1 MMTQCCFSIQLN
13 DYLLTLILEIMKIP
27 KFLKDTEIQKFIRTE
42 IEYAQKLLNELK
54 ALNSNFISIDAK
66 ENIKS
71 RYIAIWISQVLSI
84 FYAKTQTLQSITS
97 NINSVIFALRH
108 IGTDESFRLIFKAF
122 LNVDISVTTPEAGVI
137 NISLKGTIKTNF
149 TTFISPST
157 KGKRSKKI
165 LIREKKKGYAASKKA
180 LVFNSLPKGYD
191 HSIYA
196 FIKGIIPIG
205 RVLKINNK
213 DGANIITFNN

>member
-1 MMTQCCFSIQLN
+1 MEIPNFLQDTQI
-13 DYLLTLILEIMKIP
+13 YKLLIKE
-27 KFLKDTEIQKFIRTE
+27 TEYT
-42 IEYAQKLLNELK
+42 QKLLNELK
-54 ALNSNFISIDAK
+54 VLNSNFISIDAK

>member
-1 MMTQCCFSIQLN
+1 MMIQCCFSIQLN
-13 DYLLTLILEIMKIP
+13 DCLLTLILEIMKIP
-27 KFLKDTEIQKFIRTE
+27 NFLKNTEVQKFIRTE
-42 IEYAQKLLNELK
+42 AECAQKLLNELK
-54 ALNSNFISIDAK
+54 ALNFNFISIDAK

-71 RYIAIWISQVLSI
+71 RYIAIWLSQVLSI

-122 LNVDISVTTPEAGVI
+122 LNVDILVTTPEAGVI
-137 NISLKGTIKTNF
+137 DISLKGAIKTNF
-149 TTFISPST
+149 TTFITPST
-157 KGKRSKKI
+157 KGKRPKKI

>member
-1 MMTQCCFSIQLN
+1 
-13 DYLLTLILEIMKIP
+13 MKIP
-27 KFLKDTEIQKFIRTE
+27 NFLKNTEIQKFILTE
-42 IEYAQKLLNELK
+42 TEYAQKLLNELK
-54 ALNSNFISIDAK
+54 ALNSNFISINAK

-137 NISLKGTIKTNF
+137 DISLKGAIKTNF

-157 KGKRSKKI
+157 AKGKRPKKI

-205 RVLKINNK
+205 RVLKINNE

>member
-1 MMTQCCFSIQLN
+1 
-13 DYLLTLILEIMKIP
+13 MKIP
-27 KFLKDTEIQKFIRTE
+27 NLFNGTEIHKFIRTE
-42 IEYAQKLLNELK
+42 IEYAQALLNELK
-54 ALNSNFISIDAK
+54 TLNSNFISINAI

-108 IGTDESFRLIFKAF
+108 IGTDESFRLIFKTF
-122 LNVDISVTTPEAGVI
+122 LNVDIEVTTPEAGVI
-137 NISLKGTIKTNF
+137 DISLKGVIKTNF

-157 KGKRSKKI
+157 KKGKRLKKI
-165 LIREKKKGYAASKKA
+165 ILREKKPGYAASKKA
-180 LVFNSLPKGYD
+180 LVLNSLPKGYD

-196 FIKGIIPIG
+196 FIKRIIPIG
-205 RVLKINNK
+205 RVLKINNT
-213 DGANIITFNN
+213 DGNNIITFNN

>member
-1 MMTQCCFSIQLN
+1 M
-13 DYLLTLILEIMKIP
+13 P

-54 ALNSNFISIDAK
+54 VLNSNFISIDAK

-71 RYIAIWISQVLSI
+71 RYIAIWTSQVLSI

-205 RVLKINNK
+205 RVLKINNQ

>member
-1 MMTQCCFSIQLN
+1 
-13 DYLLTLILEIMKIP
+13 MKIP

-71 RYIAIWISQVLSI
+71 RYIAMWLSQVLSI
-84 FYAKTQTLQSITS
+84 FYAKTQTLKSITS

-122 LNVDISVTTPEAGVI
+122 LNVDVSVTTPETGVI
-137 NISLKGTIKTNF
+137 DISLQGAIKTNF
-149 TTFISPST
+149 ATFISPST
-157 KGKRSKKI
+157 AKGKLLKKI
-165 LIREKKKGYAASKKA
+165 LIREKKLGYAISKKA
-180 LVFNSLPKGYD
+180 LVFNSMPKGYD

-196 FIKGIIPIG
+196 FIKRIIPIG
-205 RVLKINNK
+205 RVLKINDK
-213 DGANIITFNN
+213 DGKNIITFNN

>member
-1 MMTQCCFSIQLN
+1 
-13 DYLLTLILEIMKIP
+13 MKIP

-71 RYIAIWISQVLSI
+71 RYIAIWLSQVLSI
-84 FYAKTQTLQSITS
+84 FYAKTQTLKSITS

-122 LNVDISVTTPEAGVI
+122 LNVDVSVTTPETGVI
-137 NISLKGTIKTNF
+137 DISLQGAIKTNF
-149 TTFISPST
+149 ATFISPST
-157 KGKRSKKI
+157 AKGKLLKKI
-165 LIREKKKGYAASKKA
+165 LIREKKLEYAISKKA
-180 LVFNSLPKGYD
+180 LVFNSMPKGYD

-196 FIKGIIPIG
+196 FIKRIIPIG
-205 RVLKINNK
+205 RVLKINDK
-213 DGANIITFNN
+213 DGKNIITFNN

>member
-1 MMTQCCFSIQLN
+1 
-13 DYLLTLILEIMKIP
+13 MKIP
-27 KFLKDTEIQKFIRTE
+27 NLFKGTEIHKFIRTE
-42 IEYAQKLLNELK
+42 TEYAQALLNELK
-54 ALNSNFISIDAK
+54 SLNSNFISINVI

-108 IGTDESFRLIFKAF
+108 IGTDESFRLIFKTF
-122 LNVDISVTTPEAGVI
+122 LNVDIEVTTPEAGVI
-137 NISLKGTIKTNF
+137 DISLKGVIKTNF

-157 KGKRSKKI
+157 KKGKRLKKI
-165 LIREKKKGYAASKKA
+165 ILREKKSGYAASKKA

-196 FIKGIIPIG
+196 FIKRIIPIG
-205 RVLKINNK
+205 RVLKINNT
-213 DGANIITFNN
+213 DGNNIITFNN

>member
-1 MMTQCCFSIQLN
+1 
-13 DYLLTLILEIMKIP
+13 MKIP

-71 RYIAIWISQVLSI
+71 RYIAMWLSQVLSI
-84 FYAKTQTLQSITS
+84 FYAKTQTLKSITS

-122 LNVDISVTTPEAGVI
+122 LNVDVSVTTPETGVI
-137 NISLKGTIKTNF
+137 DISLQGAIKTNF
-149 TTFISPST
+149 ATFISPST
-157 KGKRSKKI
+157 AKGKLLKKI
-165 LIREKKKGYAASKKA
+165 LIREKKLEYAISKKA
-180 LVFNSLPKGYD
+180 LVFNSMPKGYD

-196 FIKGIIPIG
+196 FIKRIIPIG
-205 RVLKINNK
+205 RVLKINDK
-213 DGANIITFNN
+213 DGKNIITFNN

>member
-1 MMTQCCFSIQLN
+1 
-13 DYLLTLILEIMKIP
+13 MKIP

-54 ALNSNFISIDAK
+54 FLNSNFISINAK

-71 RYIAIWISQVLSI
+71 RYIAIWIFQVLSI

-108 IGTDESFRLIFKAF
+108 IGTDELFRLIFKAF
-122 LNVDISVTTPEAGVI
+122 LNMDISVTTPEAGVI
-137 NISLKGTIKTNF
+137 DTSLKGAIKTNF
-149 TTFISPST
+149 TTFITPSK

-205 RVLKINNK
+205 RVLKINNET
-213 DGANIITFNN
+213 G

>member
-1 MMTQCCFSIQLN
+1 
-13 DYLLTLILEIMKIP
+13 MKIP
-27 KFLKDTEIQKFIRTE
+27 NFLKDTKIQKFLRTE
-42 IEYAQKLLNELK
+42 TEYAQQLLNELRF
-54 ALNSNFISIDAK
+54 LNSNLITIDAK

-71 RYIAIWISQVLSI
+71 RYVAIWISQVLSI

-122 LNVDISVTTPEAGVI
+122 LNVDITVTTPEAGVI
-137 NISLKGTIKTNF
+137 DIGLKGPIKTNF
-149 TTFISPST
+149 ITFISPST
-157 KGKRSKKI
+157 AKEKRPKKI
-165 LIREKKKGYAASKKA
+165 LIGEKKKGYVLSKKA
-180 LVFNSLPKGYD
+180 LVFSSLPKGYD

-213 DGANIITFNN
+213 DGENIITFNN

>member
-1 MMTQCCFSIQLN
+1 
-13 DYLLTLILEIMKIP
+13 MKIP
-27 KFLKDTEIQKFIRTE
+27 NFLKNTEVQKFIRTE
-42 IEYAQKLLNELK
+42 AEYAQKLLNELK

-71 RYIAIWISQVLSI
+71 RYIAIWLSQVLSI

-122 LNVDISVTTPEAGVI
+122 LNVDILVTTPEPSVI
-137 NISLKGTIKTNF
+137 DISLKGAIKTNF
-149 TTFISPST
+149 TTFITPST
-157 KGKRSKKI
+157 KGKRPKKI
-165 LIREKKKGYAASKKA
+165 LIREKKKGYGASKKA

>member
-1 MMTQCCFSIQLN
+1 
-13 DYLLTLILEIMKIP
+13 MKIP
-27 KFLKDTEIQKFIRTE
+27 NFLKNTEVQKFIRTE
-42 IEYAQKLLNELK
+42 AEYAQKLLNELK

-71 RYIAIWISQVLSI
+71 RYIAIWLSQVLSI

-122 LNVDISVTTPEAGVI
+122 LNVDILVTTPEPGVI
-137 NISLKGTIKTNF
+137 DISLKGAIKTNF
-149 TTFISPST
+149 TTFITPST
-157 KGKRSKKI
+157 KGKRPKKI

>member
-1 MMTQCCFSIQLN
+1 
-13 DYLLTLILEIMKIP
+13 
-27 KFLKDTEIQKFIRTE
+27 
-42 IEYAQKLLNELK
+42 ELK

-137 NISLKGTIKTNF
+137 NISLKGAIKTNF

>member
-1 MMTQCCFSIQLN
+1 
-13 DYLLTLILEIMKIP
+13 MKIP

-42 IEYAQKLLNELK
+42 IEYAQKLLNGLK

-122 LNVDISVTTPEAGVI
+122 LNVDVLITTPDAGI
-137 NISLKGTIKTNF
+137 IDISLKGAIKTNF

-205 RVLKINNK
+205 RVPKINNK

>member
-1 MMTQCCFSIQLN
+1 MLTQCCFSIQLN

-54 ALNSNFISIDAK
+54 VLNSNFISIDAK

-71 RYIAIWISQVLSI
+71 RYIAIWTSQVLSI

>member
-1 MMTQCCFSIQLN
+1 
-13 DYLLTLILEIMKIP
+13 MKIP
-27 KFLKDTEIQKFIRTE
+27 NFFKNTEIHKFILTE
-42 IEYAQKLLNELK
+42 TEYAQTLLNELK
-54 ALNSNFISIDAK
+54 FLNSNFISINAK
-66 ENIKS
+66 ENVKS

-97 NINSVIFALRH
+97 NINSVVFALRH

-122 LNVDISVTTPEAGVI
+122 LNVDIEVTTPEAGVI
-137 NISLKGTIKTNF
+137 DISLKGAIKTNF

-157 KGKRSKKI
+157 KGKRPKKI
-165 LIREKKKGYAASKKA
+165 LIREKKPGYAASKKA

-213 DGANIITFNN
+213 DGNNIITFNN

>member
-1 MMTQCCFSIQLN
+1 
-13 DYLLTLILEIMKIP
+13 MKIP

-54 ALNSNFISIDAK
+54 VLNSNFISIDAK

>member
-1 MMTQCCFSIQLN
+1 
-13 DYLLTLILEIMKIP
+13 MKIP
-27 KFLKDTEIQKFIRTE
+27 NLFKNTEIHKFILTE
-42 IEYAQKLLNELK
+42 TEYAQALLNELK
-54 ALNSNFISIDAK
+54 SLNSNFISINVI

-108 IGTDESFRLIFKAF
+108 IGTDESFRLIFKTF
-122 LNVDISVTTPEAGVI
+122 LNVDIEVTTPEAGVI
-137 NISLKGTIKTNF
+137 NISLKGVIKTNF

-157 KGKRSKKI
+157 KKGKRLKKI
-165 LIREKKKGYAASKKA
+165 ILREKKPEYAASKKA

-191 HSIYA
+191 HSIYT
-196 FIKGIIPIG
+196 FIKRIIPIG
-205 RVLKINNK
+205 RVLKINNT
-213 DGANIITFNN
+213 DGNNIITFNN